1 MDNQNKR
8 KKGIEIVNAL
18 IFIAAVA
25 GIAWIAMQFVHIGV
39 EYTDNAQVHR
49 HITPINSRLQGF
61 VKEIRFNEFQPV
73 KKGDTLVII
82 EDAEFRLRLL
92 QAEASLLNARQ
103 NKVAA
108 GTTANTAKNN
118 IGVSDAALVEI
129 EVLLENAKTEKERYE
144 KLLSLGAVTQQQYD
158 GVKMHYDATLAK
170 YNTMKRK
177 RKSTTLASDELSLR
191 LEQQSTLVELAE
203 NALELAKLNLSY
215 TVITAP
221 ADGVMGRRNIQE
233 GQLLQ
238 PGQTVANIVDESEIW
253 VKANY
258 KETQI
263 SNIKEGSAVEITV
276 DAVPDVVFKGVVRSI
291 SEATGA
297 QFSLIPTDNS
307 AGNFVK
313 VEQRIPVRIE
323 FSSGNDA
330 EQMALLRSGMNAECK
345 IAY

>member
-1 MDNQNKR
+1 MDNQNR
-8 KKGIEIVNAL
+8 GKKGIGIVNAL
-18 IFIAAVA
+18 IFIVAIA
-25 GIAWIAMQFVHIGV
+25 GIAWIAFQFVHIGV

-73 KKGDTLVII
+73 KKGDTLVIL

-92 QAEASLLNARQ
+92 QAEASLQNAQQ

-129 EVLLENAKTEKERYE
+129 EVLLENAKTEKQRYE
-144 KLLSLGAVTQQQYD
+144 KLLSQGAVTQQQYD

-170 YNTMKRK
+170 YNTMKQK
-177 RKSTTLASDELSLR
+177 RKSTTLVSDELSLR

-203 NALELAKLNLSY
+203 TALELARLNLSY

-263 SNIKEGSAVEITV
+263 SNINEGSAVEITV

-297 QFSLIPTDNS
+297 QFSLVPTDNS

-323 FSSGNDA
+323 FSTDNDA
-330 EQMALLRSGMNAECK
+330 KQMARLRSGMNAECK